1 MGTFVHRE
9 MAESACA
16 IGGWQPDSWRERD
29 SAGRSHDSSH
39 AIDNFEF
46 EQTVR
51 YARGW
56 NKNST

>member
-1 MGTFVHRE
+1 MDTGRGE
-9 MAESACA
+9 
-16 IGGWQPDSWRERD
+16 P
-29 SAGRSHDSSH
+29 AGSRHDSSH

-56 NKNST
+56 NENSA